1 MSEPRSL
8 TASKGEVEAR
18 DVGRTPLNEKCLL
31 QTAQVNVFDELEELK
46 DFDEKLSAFQSSV
59 ARDRVPQDRDNV
71 VVDFGGMFASEL
83 HSQQSAQLEQSP
95 EPLLDES
102 SADMQPTL
110 PENLRIRVPELPIV
124 VPVNLD
130 QRPGLQQ

>member
-8 TASKGEVEAR
+8 TASKGEAQAG
-18 DVGRTPLNEKCLL
+18 DIGDTPLNEKCLL

-83 HSQQSAQLEQSP
+83 HSQQSA
-95 EPLLDES
+95 
-102 SADMQPTL
+102 
-110 PENLRIRVPELPIV
+110 
-124 VPVNLD
+124 
-130 QRPGLQQ
+130 